1 MNKEIKKQLTT
12 TKGMEYDPMLERVS
26 ALGLQNKSD
35 FNLEIIALTGISYNY
50 PACCIYEFCKDLSEN
65 KAPFQL
71 RGNNEKH
78 GYVPCSKCAGANLL

>member
-1 MNKEIKKQLTT
+1 MNEDIKQQLPTL
-12 TKGMEYDPMLERVS
+12 KGMEYEPMLEQVA
-26 ALGLQNKSD
+26 ALELQNKSD
-35 FNLEIIALTGISYNY
+35 FNLKLIALIGISYNY

-71 RGNNEKH
+71 RGNNEKY